1 MSFSQIIF
9 CFKIFIYL
17 KNITLA
23 RIGFTYTG
31 LFVSFLPMVNNF
43 LDALPSYVVA
53 RTKNLDLKIRSVNA
67 NNAIDAVLSKTVLAG
82 GKRLRPLLTYLM
94 ADLFNVDLDVIT
106 PYARATELVHAASLC
121 HDDVIDNATI
131 RRGKPSI
138 NILASNKKAV
148 LAGDYLLSSVIVDLS
163 NAGNL
168 ELLKN
173 MSLVIKDLSEGEWL
187 QNDLVISRDYTR
199 DLIREIAMKKT
210 ASVMSYCT
218 ETPAIYSNQSK
229 LIQDESKKFGINL
242 GIAFQLVDDTLDYS
256 DSSLKDSALD
266 LNNGIINSVV
276 FELFSQDSSLMK
288 SFQAGNDMTAL
299 LVPTIMKSPL
309 AIIKS
314 EAEKYLMLASE
325 NLAVIERELNS
336 NDPKTKQSIESLQ
349 LIVSYLALR
358 KN

>member
-1 MSFSQIIF
+1 MQ
-9 CFKIFIYL
+9 
-17 KNITLA
+17 
-23 RIGFTYTG
+23 
-31 LFVSFLPMVNNF
+31 LFVSLPPMVKDF
-43 LDALPSYVVA
+43 LDALPDSIVE
-53 RTKNLDLKIRSVNA
+53 RTKNLDLKIRSVSAHNV
-67 NNAIDAVLSKTVLAG
+67 IDSVLAKTVLSG

-94 ADLFNVDLDVIT
+94 ADLFKVNLDAIT

-138 NILASNKKAV
+138 NILSSNKKAV
-148 LAGDYLLSSVIVDLS
+148 LAGDYLLSSVIVDLAH
-163 NAGNL
+163 AGNV

-187 QNDLVISRDYTR
+187 QYDLVLSRDYTR
-199 DLIREIAMKKT
+199 ELIREIAMKKT

-218 ETPAIYSNQSK
+218 EAPAIYSHQSK
-229 LIQDESKKFGINL
+229 KICEEAKQFGINL

-256 DSSLKDSALD
+256 ETSLKDSALD
-266 LNNGIINSVV
+266 LSNGILNSVV
-276 FELFSQDSSLMK
+276 FELFSRQPYLMKRFQDGTDMSSLLDPSLMLNPV
-288 SFQAGNDMTAL
+288 ST
-299 LVPTIMKSPL
+299 
-309 AIIKS
+309 IKS
-314 EAEKYLMLASE
+314 EAENFLMLAGQ
-325 NLAVIERELNS
+325 NLLIIEKELNS

>member
-1 MSFSQIIF
+1 
-9 CFKIFIYL
+9 
-17 KNITLA
+17 
-23 RIGFTYTG
+23 
-31 LFVSFLPMVNNF
+31 
-43 LDALPSYVVA
+43 
-53 RTKNLDLKIRSVNA
+53 
-67 NNAIDAVLSKTVLAG
+67 
-82 GKRLRPLLTYLM
+82 M
-94 ADLFNVDLDVIT
+94 ADLFNVDLDAIT

-229 LIQDESKKFGINL
+229 IIQDESKKFGINL

-299 LVPTIMKSPL
+299 LVPTIMKSPV

-349 LIVSYLALR
+349 LIVSYLAFR